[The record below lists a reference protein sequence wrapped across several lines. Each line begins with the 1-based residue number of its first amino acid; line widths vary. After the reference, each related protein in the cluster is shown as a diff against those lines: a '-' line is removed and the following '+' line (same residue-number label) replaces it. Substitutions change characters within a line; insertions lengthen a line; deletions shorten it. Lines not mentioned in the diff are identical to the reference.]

1 MAPVRSRRTM
11 RPKKQKAERKDQV
24 VQVRVTDEQKK
35 LLEVAAD
42 AAGADLSTWIRM
54 VALEKA
60 RTKT

>member
-1 MAPVRSRRTM
+1 M

-35 LLEVAAD
+35 LLETAAD